1 MTYQEFLGRVQ
12 DQGGLSSPDETM
24 PAVTATLATL
34 RECLVGGGIDAL
46 PQEIRQLLPAELM
59 ITSSAPRGNMAGA
72 TPTANPQFA
81 GETRVES
88 GGESTAES
96 GQ

>member
-1 MTYQEFLGRVQ
+1 MRYQEFLSRVQ
-12 DQGGLSSPDETM
+12 DRAGLASPDETERT
-24 PAVTATLATL
+24 VTATLETL
-34 RECLVGGGIDAL
+34 RECLAEGGIDSL
-46 PQEIRQLLPAELM
+46 PQEVRQLIPAELLSV
-59 ITSSAPRGNMAGA
+59 SSAQGVNVVGA
-72 TPTANPQFA
+72 NQTANPQLV

>member
-1 MTYQEFLGRVQ
+1 MTYQEFLRRVQ
-12 DQGGLSSPDETM
+12 DQGGLASPEETAR
-24 PAVTATLATL
+24 AVTATLETL
-34 RECLVGGGIDAL
+34 RECLVAGGIDAL
-46 PQEIRQLLPAELM
+46 PQELRQLIPGELLSA
-59 ITSSAPRGNMAGA
+59 SSAQPGNVLGTNQA
-72 TPTANPQFA
+72 ANPQLV

>member
-1 MTYQEFLGRVQ
+1 MTYQEFLRRVQ
-12 DQGGLSSPDETM
+12 DQGGLSSPEEAGR
-24 PAVTATLATL
+24 AVTATLETL
-34 RECLVGGGIDAL
+34 RACVAEGGIDAL
-46 PQEIRQLLPAELM
+46 PQEVQQLLPAGLVGA
-59 ITSSAPRGNMAGA
+59 SAQGGSAARADEG
-72 TPTANPQFA
+72 ANPQLA